1 MQVEHRFDLGRTVR
15 KPGISNI
22 ACPKLKIQK
31 MPGHLSLLDT
41 RRHDNL
47 HEFSVDIVRLLARDA
62 RAIYA

>member
-1 MQVEHRFDLGRTVR
+1 
-15 KPGISNI
+15 
-22 ACPKLKIQK
+22 

-41 RRHDNL
+41 RQHDNL